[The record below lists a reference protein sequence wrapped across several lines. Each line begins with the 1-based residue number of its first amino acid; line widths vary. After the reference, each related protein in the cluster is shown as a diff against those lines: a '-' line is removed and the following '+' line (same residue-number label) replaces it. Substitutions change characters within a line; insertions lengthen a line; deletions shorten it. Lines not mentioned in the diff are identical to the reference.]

1 MDWWSNWTSHV
12 NYVNQTDIVSK
23 KTKQLALDSSESSV
37 SGTSNVVATSYSQL
51 DSMTENH
58 GLRPPSAADEVF
70 FYILCQS
77 SLNKSKYCNDFSLS
91 KYAE

>member
-1 MDWWSNWTSHV
+1 M

-58 GLRPPSAADEVF
+58 GLRPPSAADEVYF
-70 FYILCQS
+70 INYVKVLQ
-77 SLNKSKYCNDFSLS
+77 
-91 KYAE
+91 